1 MSLAIGLLGK
11 KWRARAAFNEKIF
24 VRIAYNAFCLQ
35 EVGSQVMYL
44 LAECGRTKKM
54 FDVMKKYEML
64 PNQNLGY
71 RDNIQN
77 ITGSLD
83 SLNSHFSL
91 LKLSTRY

>member
-1 MSLAIGLLGK
+1 MSFAIGLLRK

-24 VRIAYNAFCLQ
+24 VRIAYHAFCLQ

-44 LAECGRTKKM
+44 LAEFGRTKKM

-64 PNQNLGY
+64 TNQNLGY

-77 ITGSLD
+77 ITESLD
-83 SLNSHFSL
+83 
-91 LKLSTRY
+91 YIP

>member
-1 MSLAIGLLGK
+1 MSFAIGLLRK

-24 VRIAYNAFCLQ
+24 VRIAYHAFCLQ

-44 LAECGRTKKM
+44 LAEFGRTKKM
-54 FDVMKKYEML
+54 FDVMKKYEIL

-77 ITGSLD
+77 ITGNLD
-83 SLNSHFSL
+83 
-91 LKLSTRY
+91 YIP